1 MKMKLSTEV
10 ILYLVMGVLTTVINV
25 VCFFILVQYQM
36 DYRIAT
42 TVAWLV
48 SVLFAYVTN
57 KHYVFKSKTSTIT
70 SLLKEMLSFFW
81 FRLLSYFLDLGSMII
96 MVSFLNLNETWAK
109 IIANILVVIINYV
122 LSKWIIFK
130 HHGDNNAT

>member
-1 MKMKLSTEV
+1 
-10 ILYLVMGVLTTVINV
+10 MGVLTTVINV